1 MRSNVLRRFD
11 FTQQVR
17 RITADTFS
25 GNFDRDDT
33 LRVNDEGSAVSQTF
47 IFTHVVEV
55 TGQGASRVADHRI
68 FDFGDGFRAAVP
80 RFVGEVGIGR
90 VNVYA
95 QLLQFFV
102 MVSHVAQFGRADEG
116 EVSRIEE
123 EDAPAAF
130 GVFLGDFDEFTILN
144 AVLNGLI
151 LVLIKDIYTSSV
163 FSLRSKLTN
172 FPDPTN
178 AFTLSNQ

>member
-25 GNFDRDDT
+25 GNFDRSDDT

-90 VNVYA
+90 HRVNVYA

-144 AVLNGLI
+144 ARFLNGLI

-172 FPDPTN
+172 F
-178 AFTLSNQ
+178 S

>member
-1 MRSNVLRRFD
+1 M
-11 FTQQVR
+11 
-17 RITADTFS
+17 
-25 GNFDRDDT
+25 
-33 LRVNDEGSAVSQTF
+33 
-47 IFTHVVEV
+47 
-55 TGQGASRVADHRI
+55 
-68 FDFGDGFRAAVP
+68 P
-80 RFVGEVGIGR
+80 RFVGEVGIGRHR

-130 GVFLGDFDEFTILN
+130 GVFLGDFDEFTIFEC
-144 AVLNGLI
+144 
-151 LVLIKDIYTSSV
+151 LVFERFDFGVIKDIYTSSV

-178 AFTLSNQ
+178 AFTLSNR